1 MVVYLHSTGSRW
13 TRKDRPK
20 GGTSI
25 WVSTGISDGEKVR
38 ARSKVFG
45 QVALGRQAV
54 AEINRIGGLR
64 RHAWI
69 ASELSLRAGIRQM
82 QLIHPA
88 PEGAKPEWF
97 LVTVTESLV
106 GRIHENEQDPN
117 RTIFIA
123 QSSYKTWQETMLLV
137 QPIGNLLGEDGVAV
151 LMIED
156 GECRWRVTR
165 WRTRA

>member
-13 TRKDRPK
+13 TRKDRTE

-25 WVSTGISDGEKVR
+25 WVSTGIGDGDKVR

-45 QVALGRQAV
+45 QVALGRDAV

-64 RHAWI
+64 RHAWV
-69 ASELSLRAGIRQM
+69 ASDLALRAGIRQM

-88 PEGAKPEWF
+88 PGGAPPEWY

-106 GRIHENEQDPN
+106 GCIHENEQDAN

-137 QPIGNLLGEDGVAV
+137 RPFGNLLGEDGAAV

-165 WRTRA
+165 WRARS